1 MKRWGNKTL
10 GLVEAALLLFGVLPA
25 ASAETRIGVLLWNRQ
40 VRYEQC
46 KEGVIDQLQQEGYKE
61 PEVTIV
67 VEQAH
72 GNMTT
77 VAELARKFHAAH
89 MTIVIPVGTSAAVA
103 VAAEIKDTPVVFAFV
118 FDPVDSKIAQDW
130 KSSSNNTTGSSSQT
144 SSPLLLSS
152 LKQLA
157 PVKTLAVLYTPGE
170 RNTEAQLKDIEAL
183 QNDSQVKV
191 LPVALKSRADVV
203 PEVSRLQGKAE
214 AVLLTG
220 SSIIGDMA
228 AQIVVLANKA
238 KIITATQSEDH
249 LDKGV
254 LLGVTVDP
262 IAVGR
267 LAGKKAAMV
276 LRGTKPA
283 SIPIE
288 ALKTSDLIVNLR
300 TAKAIELQ
308 VPAALRRAATRILE

>member
-1 MKRWGNKTL
+1 MTRPGNKSI
-10 GLVEAALLLFGVLPA
+10 GLVGAVVLSFGVLPFV
-25 ASAETRIGVLLWNRQ
+25 SAETSIGVLLWNAQ
-40 VRYEQC
+40 PRYEECKNGVLEQLR
-46 KEGVIDQLQQEGYKE
+46 KEGFKE
-61 PEVTIV
+61 PQVTFVI
-67 VEQAH
+67 EQAD
-72 GNMTT
+72 GNKTR
-77 VAELARKFHAAH
+77 VAELAQKFHAAH
-89 MTIVIPVGTSAAVA
+89 MNVVIPVGTSAAVA
-103 VAAEIKDTPVVFAFV
+103 VAAEIKDAPVVFAFV

-130 KSSSNNTTGSSSQT
+130 KSSGNNTTGSSSQT
-144 SSPLLLSS
+144 STPTLLSS

-157 PVKTLAVLYTPGE
+157 QIKTLAVLYTPGE
-170 RNTEAQLKDIEAL
+170 KNTEAQLKDLEAL
-183 QNDSQVKV
+183 QNDFQIKV
-191 LPVALKSRADVV
+191 LPVALKSRTDVV
-203 PEVSRLQGKAE
+203 PQVSVLQGKAD

-238 KIITATQSEDH
+238 KLITATQSEDH

-276 LRGTKPA
+276 LRGAKPA

-288 ALKTSDLIVNLR
+288 ALKTSDVIVNLK
-300 TAKAIELQ
+300 TANAIGLQ
-308 VPAALRRAATRILE
+308 VSASFRKAATRVLE

>member
-1 MKRWGNKTL
+1 MKRPGNKSL
-10 GLVEAALLLFGVLPA
+10 RLVEAAFLLFGVLPA
-25 ASAETRIGVLLWNRQ
+25 ASAETKIGVLLWNPQR
-40 VRYEQC
+40 RYEQC
-46 KEGVIDQLQQEGYKE
+46 KEGVIDQLRQEGFKE
-61 PEVTIV
+61 PEVTLVI
-67 VEQAH
+67 EQAN

-77 VAELARKFHAAH
+77 VGELARKFHAAH
-89 MTIVIPVGTSAAVA
+89 MNVVIPVGTSAAVA
-103 VAAEIKDTPVVFAFV
+103 VAAEIKDIPVVFAFV

-130 KSSSNNTTGSSSQT
+130 KSSGNNTTGSSSQT
-144 SSPLLLSS
+144 SAPMLISS
-152 LKQLA
+152 LKQLG

-170 RNTEAQLKDIEAL
+170 KNTEAQLKDVEAL
-183 QNDSQVKV
+183 QNDSLKV

-203 PEVSRLQGKAE
+203 PEVSRLQGRAD

-228 AQIVVLANKA
+228 AQIVLLANKA
-238 KIITATQSEDH
+238 KIITTTQSEDH

-276 LRGTKPA
+276 LRGAKPA

-288 ALKTSDLIVNLR
+288 ALKTSDVIVNLK
-300 TAKAIELQ
+300 TANAIGLR
-308 VPAALRRAATRILE
+308 VSAAFRRAATRILE

>member
-1 MKRWGNKTL
+1 MKRPGNRSL
-10 GLVEAALLLFGVLPA
+10 GLAEAALLLFGVLPA
-25 ASAETRIGVLLWNRQ
+25 ASAETRIGVLLWNPQ
-40 VRYEQC
+40 LRYEQC
-46 KEGVIDQLQQEGYKE
+46 KEGVIEQLRQEGFKE
-61 PEVTIV
+61 PGVTLVI
-67 VEQAH
+67 EQAN

-77 VAELARKFHAAH
+77 VAELARKFHAARLNV
-89 MTIVIPVGTSAAVA
+89 VIPVGTSAAVA
-103 VAAEIKDTPVVFAFV
+103 VAAEIKDLPVVFAFV

-130 KSSSNNTTGSSSQT
+130 KSSGNNTTGSSSQT
-144 SSPLLLSS
+144 SAPTLLSS

-157 PVKTLAVLYTPGE
+157 PVRTLAVLYTPGE
-170 RNTEAQLKDIEAL
+170 KNTEAQLKDVEAL
-183 QNDSQVKV
+183 QNDSFKV

-228 AQIVVLANKA
+228 TQIVVLANKA

-276 LRGTKPA
+276 LRGAKPA

-288 ALKTSDLIVNLR
+288 ALKTSDVIVNLK
-300 TAKAIELQ
+300 TANAIGLQ
-308 VPAALRRAATRILE
+308 VSAAFRRAATRILE

>member
-1 MKRWGNKTL
+1 MTRPGNKSL
-10 GLVEAALLLFGVLPA
+10 GLLGAALLSFGVLPP
-25 ASAETRIGVLLWNRQ
+25 ASAETRIGVLLWNSQ
-40 VRYEQC
+40 PRYEECKNGVLDQLH
-46 KEGVIDQLQQEGYKE
+46 KEGFKE
-61 PEVTIV
+61 PQVTFVI
-67 VEQAH
+67 EQAD
-72 GNMTT
+72 GNKTR
-77 VAELARKFHAAH
+77 VAELAQKFHAAH
-89 MTIVIPVGTSAAVA
+89 MNVVIPVGTSAAVA
-103 VAAEIKDTPVVFAFV
+103 VAAEIKDAPVVFAFV

-130 KSSSNNTTGSSSQT
+130 KSSGNNTTGSSSQT
-144 SSPLLLSS
+144 STPTLVSS

-157 PVKTLAVLYTPGE
+157 QVKTLAVLYTPGE
-170 RNTEAQLKDIEAL
+170 RNTEAQLKDLEAL
-183 QNDSQVKV
+183 QSDSQVKV
-191 LPVALKSRADVV
+191 LPVAVKSRTDVV
-203 PEVSRLQGKAE
+203 PAVSVLQGKAE

-238 KIITATQSEDH
+238 KLITATQSEDH

-276 LRGTKPA
+276 LRGAKPA

-288 ALKTSDLIVNLR
+288 ALKTSDVIVNLK
-300 TAKAIELQ
+300 TANAIGLQ
-308 VPAALRRAATRILE
+308 VPASFRKTATRVLE

>member
-1 MKRWGNKTL
+1 
-10 GLVEAALLLFGVLPA
+10 LVEAVLLLFGVLPA
-25 ASAETRIGVLLWNRQ
+25 ASAETRIGILLWNPQ
-40 VRYEQC
+40 LRYEQC
-46 KEGVIDQLQQEGYKE
+46 KQGVIDQLRQEGFKE
-61 PEVTIV
+61 PEVTLV
-67 VEQAH
+67 VEEAH

-77 VAELARKFHAAH
+77 VAELARKFHGAH
-89 MTIVIPVGTSAAVA
+89 MNVVIPVGTSAAVA
-103 VAAEIKDTPVVFAFV
+103 VAAEIKDVPVVFAFV

-130 KSSSNNTTGSSSQT
+130 KSSGNNTTGSSSQT
-144 SSPLLLSS
+144 SSPTLLSS

-157 PVKTLAVLYTPGE
+157 PVRTLAVLYTPGE
-170 RNTEAQLKDIEAL
+170 RNTEAQLKDVEAL
-183 QNDSQVKV
+183 QNDSFKV

-203 PEVSRLQGKAE
+203 PEVSRLQGRAE

-220 SSIIGDMA
+220 SSIIGDLA

-276 LRGTKPA
+276 LRGAKPA

-288 ALKTSDLIVNLR
+288 ALKTSDVIVNLK
-300 TAKAIELQ
+300 TANAIGLQ
-308 VPAALRRAATRILE
+308 VSAAFRKAATRILE

>member
-1 MKRWGNKTL
+1 MKRPGNKSP
-10 GLVEAALLLFGVLPA
+10 GLVAAALLLFGVLPA
-25 ASAETRIGVLLWNRQ
+25 ASAETRIGVLLWNPQ
-40 VRYEQC
+40 LRYEQC
-46 KEGVIDQLQQEGYKE
+46 KDGAIEQLRQEGFKE
-61 PEVTIV
+61 PEVTFVI
-67 VEQAH
+67 EQAN
-72 GNMTT
+72 GNKTT
-77 VAELARKFHAAH
+77 VIELARKFHAAH
-89 MTIVIPVGTSAAVA
+89 MNLVIPVGTSAAVA
-103 VAAEIKDTPVVFAFV
+103 VAAEIKDAPVVFAFV

-130 KSSSNNTTGSSSQT
+130 KSSGNNTTGSSSQT
-144 SSPLLLSS
+144 SAPTLLSS

-170 RNTEAQLKDIEAL
+170 KNTEAQLKDVEAL
-183 QNDSQVKV
+183 QGDSQVKV

-203 PEVSRLQGKAE
+203 PEVSVLQGKAE

-238 KIITATQSEDH
+238 KLITATQSEDH

-276 LRGTKPA
+276 LRGAKPA

-288 ALKTSDLIVNLR
+288 ALKTSDVIVNLK
-300 TAKAIELQ
+300 TAKAIGLP
-308 VPAALRRAATRILE
+308 VPAAFRRAATRILE

>member
-1 MKRWGNKTL
+1 MTSPGNKSL
-10 GLVEAALLLFGVLPA
+10 GLVGAALLSFGVLSS
-25 ASAETRIGVLLWNRQ
+25 ASAETIGVLLWNPQ
-40 VRYEQC
+40 PRYEECKNGVLEQLR
-46 KEGVIDQLQQEGYKE
+46 KEGFKE
-61 PEVTIV
+61 PQVTFVI
-67 VEQAH
+67 EQAD
-72 GNMTT
+72 GNKTR
-77 VAELARKFHAAH
+77 VAELAQKFHAAH
-89 MTIVIPVGTSAAVA
+89 MNVVIPVGTSAAVA
-103 VAAEIKDTPVVFAFV
+103 VAAEIKDAPVVFAFV

-130 KSSSNNTTGSSSQT
+130 KSSGNNTTGSSSQT
-144 SSPLLLSS
+144 STPTLLSS

-157 PVKTLAVLYTPGE
+157 QIKTLAVLYTPGE
-170 RNTEAQLKDIEAL
+170 RNTEAQLKDLEAL
-183 QNDSQVKV
+183 RNDFQIKV
-191 LPVALKSRADVV
+191 LPVALKSRTDVV
-203 PEVSRLQGKAE
+203 PQVSALQGKAD

-238 KIITATQSEDH
+238 KLITATQSEDH

-276 LRGTKPA
+276 LRGAKPA

-288 ALKTSDLIVNLR
+288 ALKTSDVIVNLK
-300 TAKAIELQ
+300 TANAIGLQ
-308 VPAALRRAATRILE
+308 VSASFRKAATRVLE

>member
-1 MKRWGNKTL
+1 MKRPGNRSL
-10 GLVEAALLLFGVLPA
+10 GVVEAALLLFGVLPA
-25 ASAETRIGVLLWNRQ
+25 ASAETRIGILLWNPQ
-40 VRYEQC
+40 LRYEQC
-46 KEGVIDQLQQEGYKE
+46 KEGVIDQLRQEGFKE
-61 PEVTIV
+61 PAVTLV

-77 VAELARKFHAAH
+77 VGELARKFHAAH
-89 MTIVIPVGTSAAVA
+89 MDVVIPIGTSAAVA
-103 VAAEIKDTPVVFAFV
+103 VAAEIKDVPVVFAFV

-130 KSSSNNTTGSSSQT
+130 KSSGNNTTGSSSQT
-144 SSPLLLSS
+144 SSPTLLSS

-157 PVKTLAVLYTPGE
+157 PVRTLAVLYTPGE
-170 RNTEAQLKDIEAL
+170 RNTEAQLKDVEAL
-183 QNDSQVKV
+183 QNDSFKV

-238 KIITATQSEDH
+238 KMITSTQSEDH

-267 LAGKKAAMV
+267 LAGRKAAMV
-276 LRGTKPA
+276 LRGAKPA

-288 ALKTSDLIVNLR
+288 ALKTSDVIVNLK
-300 TAKAIELQ
+300 TANAIGLQ
-308 VPAALRRAATRILE
+308 VSAAFRKAATRILE

>member
-1 MKRWGNKTL
+1 
-10 GLVEAALLLFGVLPA
+10 
-25 ASAETRIGVLLWNRQ
+25 
-40 VRYEQC
+40 
-46 KEGVIDQLQQEGYKE
+46 
-61 PEVTIV
+61 
-67 VEQAH
+67 
-72 GNMTT
+72 
-77 VAELARKFHAAH
+77 
-89 MTIVIPVGTSAAVA
+89 
-103 VAAEIKDTPVVFAFV
+103 V

-130 KSSSNNTTGSSSQT
+130 KSSGNNTTGSSSQT
-144 SSPLLLSS
+144 STPTLLSS

-157 PVKTLAVLYTPGE
+157 QIKTLAVLYTPGE
-170 RNTEAQLKDIEAL
+170 KNTEAQLKDLEAL
-183 QNDSQVKV
+183 QNDFQIKV
-191 LPVALKSRADVV
+191 LPVALKSRTDVV
-203 PEVSRLQGKAE
+203 PQVSVLQGKAD

-238 KIITATQSEDH
+238 KLITATQSEDH

-276 LRGTKPA
+276 LRGAKPA

-288 ALKTSDLIVNLR
+288 ALKTSDVIVNLK
-300 TAKAIELQ
+300 TANAIGLQ
-308 VPAALRRAATRILE
+308 VSASFRKAATRVLE

>member
-1 MKRWGNKTL
+1 MTSPGNKSL
-10 GLVEAALLLFGVLPA
+10 GLVGAALLSFGVLSS
-25 ASAETRIGVLLWNRQ
+25 ASAETIGVLLWNPQ
-40 VRYEQC
+40 PRYEECKNGVLEQLR
-46 KEGVIDQLQQEGYKE
+46 KEGFKE
-61 PEVTIV
+61 PQVTFVI
-67 VEQAH
+67 EQAD
-72 GNMTT
+72 GNKTR
-77 VAELARKFHAAH
+77 VAELAQKFHAAH
-89 MTIVIPVGTSAAVA
+89 MNVVIPVGTSAAVA
-103 VAAEIKDTPVVFAFV
+103 VAAEIKDAPVVFAFV

-130 KSSSNNTTGSSSQT
+130 KSSGNNTTGSSSQT
-144 SSPLLLSS
+144 STPTLLSS

-157 PVKTLAVLYTPGE
+157 QIKTLAVLYTPGE
-170 RNTEAQLKDIEAL
+170 RNTEAQLKDLEAL
-183 QNDSQVKV
+183 RNDFQIKV
-191 LPVALKSRADVV
+191 LPVALKSRTDVV
-203 PEVSRLQGKAE
+203 PQVSALQGKAD

-238 KIITATQSEDH
+238 KLITATQSEDH

-276 LRGTKPA
+276 LRGAKPA

-288 ALKTSDLIVNLR
+288 ALKTSDVIVNLK
-300 TAKAIELQ
+300 TANAIGLQ
-308 VPAALRRAATRILE
+308 VPASFRKAATRVLE

>member
-1 MKRWGNKTL
+1 MKRPGHKSL
-10 GLVEAALLLFGVLPA
+10 GLVEAVLLLFGVLPA
-25 ASAETRIGVLLWNRQ
+25 ASAETRIGILLWNPQ
-40 VRYEQC
+40 LRYEQC
-46 KEGVIDQLQQEGYKE
+46 KQGVIDQLRQEGFKE
-61 PEVTIV
+61 PEVTLV

-77 VAELARKFHAAH
+77 VAELARKFHEAH
-89 MTIVIPVGTSAAVA
+89 MNVVIPVGTSAAVA
-103 VAAEIKDTPVVFAFV
+103 VAAEIKDVPVVFAFV

-130 KSSSNNTTGSSSQT
+130 KSSGNNTTGSSSQT
-144 SSPLLLSS
+144 SSPTLLSS

-157 PVKTLAVLYTPGE
+157 PVRTLAVLYTPGE
-170 RNTEAQLKDIEAL
+170 RNTEAQLKDVEAL
-183 QNDSQVKV
+183 QNDSFKV

-203 PEVSRLQGKAE
+203 PEVSRLQGRAE

-220 SSIIGDMA
+220 SSIIGDLA

-276 LRGTKPA
+276 LRGAKPA

-288 ALKTSDLIVNLR
+288 ALKTSDVIVNLK
-300 TAKAIELQ
+300 TANAIGLQ
-308 VPAALRRAATRILE
+308 VSAAFRKAATRILE

>member
-130 KSSSNNTTGSSSQT
+130 KSSGNNTTGSSSQT